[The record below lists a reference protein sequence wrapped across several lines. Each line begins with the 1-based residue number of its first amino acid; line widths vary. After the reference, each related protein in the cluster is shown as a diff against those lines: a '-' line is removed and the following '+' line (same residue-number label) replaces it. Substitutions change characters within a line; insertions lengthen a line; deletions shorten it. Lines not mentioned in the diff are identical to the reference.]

1 MRLMTMDYFYTSF
14 RSGNREFFMNIFVKN
29 YNMQLVKAG
38 LCAFGMSGKVF
49 HAPFLKEHPGFFI
62 SAVVERSKEE
72 SKEKYPEATIYRS
85 VEEMLQQADIELVI
99 INTPVQTHYEYAKK
113 ALEAGKNIIVEKP
126 FTVNVS
132 EAEELVKLAEEK
144 GLFLSVYQNRRFDR
158 DFLQVQKVLDEG
170 KLGNIKEVEIRFD
183 RFRTTPSGKQ
193 HKESPDQLGAGSLH
207 DLGAHLVDQA
217 VQYFGYPEKLFADV
231 FSMKGKE
238 FANDYFEILLFYKND
253 LRIRLKS
260 SVFSKE
266 GHYAYTVHGDRGTF
280 LQERT
285 DNQENE
291 LVAGAV
297 PEYGKEW
304 TKPLNAPDG
313 ILNYLNGDSETE
325 RILTSSEAG
334 NYMDYYQKIYEYIV
348 FGYALPSPGKE
359 VIQNMKIIDA
369 SLESAKEERIIKL

>member
-1 MRLMTMDYFYTSF
+1 
-14 RSGNREFFMNIFVKN
+14 
-29 YNMQLVKAG
+29 MQLVKAG

-49 HAPFLKEHPGFFI
+49 HAPFLKEHPGFFL

-85 VEEMLQQADIELVI
+85 VEEMLQNAEVELVI

-158 DFLQVQKVLDEG
+158 DFLKVKEVLNSG
-170 KLGNIKEVEIRFD
+170 QLGNIKETEIRFD

-193 HKESPDQLGAGSLH
+193 HKESPDQVGSGSLH

-231 FSMKGKE
+231 FSMKGSA
-238 FANDYFEILLFYKND
+238 FANDYFEILLYYKND
-253 LRIRLKS
+253 LRVRLKS
-260 SVFSKE
+260 SVFTKE
-266 GHYAYTVHGDRGTF
+266 DHYAYKIHGDRGTF

-291 LVAGAV
+291 LVAGAI
-297 PEYGKEW
+297 PAYGKEW
-304 TKPLNAPDG
+304 MQPLKEPDG
-313 ILNYLNGDSETE
+313 ILNYLNGNSDTE
-325 RILTSSEAG
+325 RIFTSSEAG
-334 NYMDYYQKIYEYIV
+334 NYMDYYQQIYEHIV
-348 FGYALPSPGKE
+348 FGYELPSPGKE

-369 SLESAKEERIIKL
+369 SLESSKEERVVVL

>member
-1 MRLMTMDYFYTSF
+1 
-14 RSGNREFFMNIFVKN
+14 
-29 YNMQLVKAG
+29 MQLVKAG

-62 SAVVERSKEE
+62 SAIVERTKEE

-85 VEEMLQQADIELVI
+85 VEDMLQHADIELVV
-99 INTPVQTHYEYAKK
+99 INTPVQTHYEYARM

-158 DFLQVQKVLDEG
+158 DFLQVQKIVNSG
-170 KLGNIKEVEIRFD
+170 PLGNIKEAEIRFD
-183 RFRTTPSGKQ
+183 RFRTAPSGKQ
-193 HKESPDQLGAGSLH
+193 HKESPDQAGSGSLH

-231 FSMKGKE
+231 FSMKGPE
-238 FANDYFEILLFYKND
+238 FANDYFEILLFYKNN
-253 LRIRLKS
+253 LRVRLKS

-266 GHYAYTVHGDRGTF
+266 GHYAYTIHGDKGSF

-291 LVAGAV
+291 LVAGAIPV
-297 PEYGKEW
+297 YGKEW
-304 TKPLNAPDG
+304 TQPLNGTDG
-313 ILNYLNGDSETE
+313 ILNFLNDQSETE
-325 RILTSSEAG
+325 RVLTSSEAG
-334 NYMDYYQKIYEYIV
+334 NYMDYYQQIYEHIV
-348 FGYALPSPGKE
+348 FGYALPSPGRE

-369 SLESAKEERIIKL
+369 SLESAREERIIGL

>member
-1 MRLMTMDYFYTSF
+1 MDYFYSSF
-14 RSGNREFFMNIFVKN
+14 RLRDREIFMNIFVEN

-49 HAPFLKEHPGFFI
+49 HAPFLKEHPGFFM

-85 VEEMLQQADIELVI
+85 VEEMLQHADVELVI

-113 ALEAGKNIIVEKP
+113 ALEAGKNIVVEKP

-132 EAEELVKLAEEK
+132 EAEELVQLAEEK

-158 DFLQVQKVLDEG
+158 DFLQVQKVLTEG
-170 KLGNIKEVEIRFD
+170 KLGNIKEAEIRFD
-183 RFRTTPSGKQ
+183 RFRTTASGKQ
-193 HKESPDQLGAGSLH
+193 HKESPDQVGAGSLH

-231 FSMKGKE
+231 FSMKGTE
-238 FANDYFEILLFYKND
+238 FANDYFEILLFYKDN
-253 LRIRLKS
+253 LRVRLKS

-266 GHYAYTVHGDRGTF
+266 GHYAYTIHGDRGTF

-291 LVAGAV
+291 LVAGAI

-304 TKPLNAPDG
+304 TLPLKEPDG
-313 ILNYLNGDSETE
+313 ILNFLNDDSETE

-334 NYMDYYQKIYEYIV
+334 NYMNYYQQIYEHIV

-369 SLESAKEERIIKL
+369 SLESAKEEKIIEL